1 VEAARVFEYKE
12 KVSRFTRTSRGTA
25 GLRLGLLL
33 VISALAPGCTLTRG
47 TALPKIAAEIN
58 ATLEGLDFTLVP
70 GDSITIKFL
79 EDELAKWNQNVVL
92 RTDGKAALYHLDDV
106 ALAGF
111 TVSEARERIQ
121 SVYDEVFPHPLMTIS
136 FTKTGARNV
145 YIIGQV
151 RSPGPYSVNP
161 GQYPVSPGQNPIFA
175 GQSGLSSDP
184 ISLLELFAYA
194 RGPLLNQGAL
204 QNTRLMRWDPEKRT
218 RRTWII
224 DARTKHW
231 DSAQPI
237 WMQPYDIVFVP
248 NMFIVDIDQWV
259 AQYIKNLI
267 PLPYLFPTGIISP
280 TGN

>member
-1 VEAARVFEYKE
+1 M
-12 KVSRFTRTSRGTA
+12 
-25 GLRLGLLL
+25 RLGLVLS
-33 VISALAPGCTLTRG
+33 ISFFATGCTATRG
-47 TALPKIAAEIN
+47 TPLPEIAAEIN

-70 GDSITIKFL
+70 GDSVSIKFH
-79 EDELAKWNQNVVL
+79 EAELTRNNQNVVL
-92 RTDGKAALYHLDDV
+92 RTDGKATFYELEDLP
-106 ALAGF
+106 LAGL
-111 TVSEARERIQ
+111 TISEARERIQ
-121 SVYDEVFPHPLMTIS
+121 SAYNEAMATPPLTTIS

-145 YIIGQV
+145 YIMGQV

-161 GQYPVSPGQNPIFA
+161 GQYPVSPGQNPVFA

-194 RGPLLNQGAL
+194 RGPAINQAAL
-204 QNTRLMRWDPEKRT
+204 QNTVLMRWDAEKR
-218 RRTWII
+218 RRLTWII
-224 DARTKHW
+224 DARIKHW

-248 NMFIVDIDQWV
+248 NLKIVDVNTWV

>member
-1 VEAARVFEYKE
+1 ML
-12 KVSRFTRTSRGTA
+12 S
-25 GLRLGLLL
+25 
-33 VISALAPGCTLTRG
+33 ISALATGCTITRG
-47 TALPKIAAEIN
+47 TPLPKIAEEIN

-70 GDSITIKFL
+70 GDSISIKFHDDAL
-79 EDELAKWNQNVVL
+79 SRNNQNVVL
-92 RTDGKAALYHLDDV
+92 RTDGKATFYELDDL
-106 ALAGF
+106 ALAGL
-111 TVSEARERIQ
+111 TISEARERIQ
-121 SVYDEVFPHPLMTIS
+121 SEYNEAFSTPPLTTIS

-145 YIIGQV
+145 YVMGQV

-194 RGPLLNQGAL
+194 RGPSINQAAL
-204 QNTRLMRWDPEKRT
+204 QNTVLMRWDPKQRK

-237 WMQPYDIVFVP
+237 WMQPYDIVYVP
-248 NMFIVDIDQWV
+248 NLFIVNLDTWV

-267 PLPYLFPTGIISP
+267 PLPYLYPTGVISP

>member
-1 VEAARVFEYKE
+1 M
-12 KVSRFTRTSRGTA
+12 
-25 GLRLGLLL
+25 
-33 VISALAPGCTLTRG
+33 
-47 TALPKIAAEIN
+47 PKLAAEIN

-70 GDSITIKFL
+70 GDSISVKFH
-79 EDELAKWNQNVVL
+79 DETLARNNQNVVL
-92 RTDGKAALYHLDDV
+92 RTDGKATFYELEDL
-106 ALAGF
+106 ALAGL
-111 TVSEARERIQ
+111 TISEARERIQ
-121 SVYDEVFPHPLMTIS
+121 SAYNEAFKDRPLMTIS

-161 GQYPVSPGQNPIFA
+161 GQYPVSPGQNPVFA

-194 RGPLLNQGAL
+194 RGPNLNQAAL
-204 QNTRLMRWDPEKRT
+204 QNTRLIRWDPVKRE

-231 DSAQPI
+231 ETGQPV

-248 NMFIVDIDQWV
+248 NLFIVDVDAWV

-267 PLPYLFPTGIISP
+267 PLPYLFPTGLISP